1 MFFNKSLLAAAV
13 LIGSA
18 TAFTG
23 TATLGFG
30 GTTTCGCPA
39 SNGPVAVSV
48 PLALAAGQRCCFDT
62 VTAFYNSK
70 NVTAIYA
77 GNYDDGV
84 GTENIELSDF
94 AFGVLE
100 DNSSQTTLSPV
111 TWAFD

>member
-1 MFFNKSLLAAAV
+1 MFFNKSLLATAAV

-18 TAFTG
+18 SAFTG

-62 VTAFYNSK
+62 VTAFTMARVSPRFTLATTT
-70 NVTAIYA
+70 TAW
-77 GNYDDGV
+77 

-94 AFGVLE
+94 ASGC
-100 DNSSQTTLSPV
+100 SRTIPARPPSPPSPG
-111 TWAFD
+111 

>member
-1 MFFNKSLLAAAV
+1 MFFNKSLLATAAV

-18 TAFTG
+18 SAFTG

-62 VTAFYNSK
+62 VTAFTMARVSPRFTLATTT
-70 NVTAIYA
+70 TAWA
-77 GNYDDGV
+77 RR
-84 GTENIELSDF
+84 TSSSATLLSGCSRTIP
-94 AFGVLE
+94 ARPP
-100 DNSSQTTLSPV
+100 S
-111 TWAFD
+111 